1 MKNYLT
7 FDEWLDV
14 IEQMSHQQGLYQW
27 LYEEVMSLDDD
38 EMDEL
43 AYEIEE
49 AKFEDAVDF
58 FLSWEY
64 GMYQIPIIEG

>member
-64 GMYQIPIIEG
+64 GEYQIPIIEG

>member
-38 EMDEL
+38 KMDEL

-49 AKFEDAVDF
+49 AQFEDAVDF